1 MKVERG
7 RPVIEREDHLR
18 VVFDALI
25 GSIAFYNA
33 NMEPDVASWWC
44 KTAQDSYET
53 LQSALGVSHDGIDTD
68 WPERGDATLYM
79 SLDQL
84 ELALVSHGCVQ
95 IDNGDSQDVA
105 MVDTLLHKID
115 DAKVLD
121 EKRS

>member
-53 LQSALGVSHDGIDTD
+53 LNSAFGVSHDGIDTD

-79 SLDQL
+79 TLDQL
-84 ELALVSHGCVQ
+84 ELALVNYGYESKDDDIVTSINSLLCA
-95 IDNGDSQDVA
+95 IDS
-105 MVDTLLHKID
+105 LKR
-115 DAKVLD
+115 KV
-121 EKRS
+121 RT